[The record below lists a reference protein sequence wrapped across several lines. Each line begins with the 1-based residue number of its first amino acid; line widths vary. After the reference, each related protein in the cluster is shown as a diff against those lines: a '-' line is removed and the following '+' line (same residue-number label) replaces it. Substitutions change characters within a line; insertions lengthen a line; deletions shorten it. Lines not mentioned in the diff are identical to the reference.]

1 MQNMFLSAD
10 ITFRYGYNF
19 FKYFYIVIN
28 ESHQD
33 VSIDDVIK
41 STYNACLEFVDKDY
55 RGAKIVGDKQ
65 KSDKPKEKSAK
76 TTKLVEHLKS
86 KFPGEPAKV
95 GKITGALKRSRN
107 FKVEDLEKMLV
118 DGKDDGIE
126 FVNSKIQEAQDGMNF
141 KSEIAIE
148 VTAEDGANADVLKK
162 LENLKIE
169 NEGLKKITN
178 DLKAKV
184 LGLEIRIAS
193 LEK

>member
-1 MQNMFLSAD
+1 
-10 ITFRYGYNF
+10 
-19 FKYFYIVIN
+19 
-28 ESHQD
+28 
-33 VSIDDVIK
+33 
-41 STYNACLEFVDKDY
+41 
-55 RGAKIVGDKQ
+55 
-65 KSDKPKEKSAK
+65 
-76 TTKLVEHLKS
+76 
-86 KFPGEPAKV
+86 
-95 GKITGALKRSRN
+95 
-107 FKVEDLEKMLV
+107 
-118 DGKDDGIE
+118 
-126 FVNSKIQEAQDGMNF
+126 MNF